1 MQYNVK
7 FIFLKMMVCIILVK
21 VWNTSLNTQACNL
34 RLNET
39 IIQII
44 LPIIILS
51 RLIKII
57 ILIITIDTHST

>member
-1 MQYNVK
+1 
-7 FIFLKMMVCIILVK
+7 MVCIILVK

-39 IIQII
+39 VIQII

-51 RLIKII
+51 CLIKII

>member
-1 MQYNVK
+1 MSNLFFWKWWFVLYWSK
-7 FIFLKMMVCIILVK
+7 FDS
-21 VWNTSLNTQACNL
+21 NTSLNTQACNL